1 MIEHLRANVKT
12 ASDERLAFFY
22 FDGTDQR
29 ASSEMSDANKVMRSL
44 LKQLAL
50 QSDGIQKVVF
60 DAWQDMH
67 NSSELTA
74 DECIEL
80 MVEVSSQLQTTW
92 IVLDGFDECT
102 IEVQRD
108 LAALFQKLML
118 KAKETIRLFV
128 SARPSVARR
137 LSSWIHA
144 DVNVRDNNLGDL
156 TILVRE
162 KVTLAAE
169 TPEFRALYWRG
180 SESRVDEVITTLETH
195 AHGMFRWVQSALTF
209 LHLSQHYM
217 AMTEALKTLPQ
228 LEDLM
233 VLYGSIW
240 DEQVNRLTRTDRK
253 VVKALILFSMYG
265 LEGPWLAYVVDNEEV
280 SIPAVDHA
288 AQAAEFIM
296 GAITQAIEPTVKTLD
311 LIRLCPDFLDY
322 PEIDVDNGSNSDW
335 LEYEKTRK
343 GPRLSHVSVREFLVT
358 AHGDEYLPGPGHAFL
373 ADLCLSYWL
382 EQNLG
387 RGFGHY
393 AGANWGDHLLQA
405 CPTDSCKPVGH
416 TEEIQRVAY
425 LENSSFVAAFLG
437 GATPS
442 AAFSNWSKWLQ
453 SNQDIFDVCVHECK
467 EWTTKPVSTILA
479 RIKLGLPIDDLSDD
493 QLQVEPYV
501 GWRGT
506 TLRPRTTLEYAEQVG
521 NQQAVEYLTAKGISR
536 VDPNQAYE

>member
-1 MIEHLRANVKT
+1 MIEHIRASLKT

-29 ASSEMSDANKVMRSL
+29 ASSEMSDADKVMRSL

-50 QSDGIQKVVF
+50 QSNGIQKVVF
-60 DAWQDMH
+60 NAWQDMD

-74 DECIEL
+74 DECIDF
-80 MVEVSSQLQTTW
+80 MVQVSSQLQTTW

-102 IEVQRD
+102 VEVQRD

-118 KAKETIRLFV
+118 KAKETIRFFV
-128 SARPSVARR
+128 SARPSVAPR

-169 TPEFRALYWRG
+169 TPEFRPLYWRG

-240 DEQVNRLTRTDRK
+240 DEQVNRLTRMDRK
-253 VVKALILFSMYG
+253 VVKVLILFSMYG
-265 LEGPWLAYVVDNEEV
+265 LDAELFRHSWQIDFFAGL
-280 SIPAVDHA
+280 DHI
-288 AQAAEFIM
+288 AQAAAFVLDPK
-296 GAITQAIEPTVKTLD
+296 ATQTNVPTVKIFD
-311 LIRLCPDFLDY
+311 LVRLCPDFVEY
-322 PEIDVDNGSNSDW
+322 TEIHVVSNVENDMST
-335 LEYEKTRK
+335 L
-343 GPRLSHVSVREFLVT
+343 RLSHVSIREVLIS
-358 AHGDEYLPGPGHAFL
+358 AYGDEYQPGPGHAFL

-382 EQNLG
+382 EHNTAW
-387 RGFGHY
+387 GFGSY
-393 AGANWGDHLLQA
+393 AGDNWGDHLLRA
-405 CPTDSCKPVGH
+405 CPPGLGKLVVHTAEDGRVG
-416 TEEIQRVAY
+416 Y
-425 LENSSFVAAFLG
+425 LEDAPIKSPLVSAFLG

-442 AAFSNWSKWLQ
+442 VAFSTWSAWM
-453 SNQDIFDVCVHECK
+453 
-467 EWTTKPVSTILA
+467 
-479 RIKLGLPIDDLSDD
+479 
-493 QLQVEPYV
+493 QLQQDSLIHRSKKHES
-501 GWRGT
+501 
-506 TLRPRTTLEYAEQVG
+506 EY
-521 NQQAVEYLTAKGISR
+521 
-536 VDPNQAYE
+536 